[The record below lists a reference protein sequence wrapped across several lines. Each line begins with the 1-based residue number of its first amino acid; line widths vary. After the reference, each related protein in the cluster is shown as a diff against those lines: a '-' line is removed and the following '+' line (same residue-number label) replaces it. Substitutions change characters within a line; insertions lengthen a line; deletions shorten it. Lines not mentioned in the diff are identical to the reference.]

1 MDFYGTAS
9 TALHQVV
16 QVTIFIKGVISDIRE
31 YDDDRV
37 NVDLKLDL
45 QLTSLEFFRRRFLHD
60 KHGLMLPG
68 NLPEWIA
75 DTICKLLV
83 KLSRVL
89 AEYQVIVARY
99 EDFDDKMREMK
110 VNDEPETVSKREKWK
125 KSFFERA
132 KSHAKSLKVKGY
144 DWSLFDKKKLLGIIE
159 EYQGWTSSLRDLMQH
174 FSQETVYKI
183 ADSASTS
190 ASSDLEGTGLE
201 HVVQR
206 QKLASAQPPD
216 DFHQLPGE
224 IVEEEDAASNRF
236 FRLAR
241 WTHKGES
248 TQVLVEYRDY
258 DRRLRYDDLDP
269 EEIAELK
276 APVRSLAWLLQSSTF
291 QDTGETES
299 RLQQPAIY
307 SLQCLG
313 FVDQA
318 EKERYAFVYKLPFRK
333 PDAES
338 NNNKQ
343 LLTLHDLI
351 TKIDPKTRR
360 PLKTSLSDRFSI
372 AHCLA
377 LTLSNIHASLWLHK
391 NVWSR
396 GILLFQQC
404 NKEGIT
410 PLEVQRSLPASTEDD
425 GRPQAVAFI
434 GDWGYARHIEGA
446 TDMKADFEIEPNL
459 YRHPERQGAPTRQF
473 APPHDIYALGVVLL
487 EIGLWKTVSQLFD
500 ARIQVGQRT
509 GKLPKAKEVKAVL
522 IALAQTELPREMG
535 SVYATAV
542 VKCLTGDFRKN
553 SDVELSLDFREKVV
567 DSISLGMK
575 L

>member
-1 MDFYGTAS
+1 MDIYGTAA
-9 TALHQVV
+9 TALQHVV

-31 YDDDRV
+31 YDNDRATI
-37 NVDLKLDL
+37 DLKLDL
-45 QLTSLEFFRRRFLHD
+45 QLTSLEFFRRRFLHE

-83 KLSRVL
+83 KLNRVL
-89 AEYQVIVARY
+89 AEYQVVVGRY

-125 KSFFERA
+125 KSFYERA

-144 DWSLFDKKKLLGIIE
+144 DWSLFEKKKLLAIIE

-174 FSQETVYKI
+174 FSQETVYNI
-183 ADSASTS
+183 ADSSTS
-190 ASSDLEGTGLE
+190 PSPSSDLEGTGLE

-206 QKLASAQPPD
+206 QKLASALPPD
-216 DFHQLPGE
+216 DFRQLQGE
-224 IVEEEDAASNRF
+224 IVEEDAASSR
-236 FRLAR
+236 FRLTR
-241 WTHKGES
+241 WTHNGES
-248 TQVLVEYRDY
+248 TQVLVEYREY

-276 APVRSLAWLLQSSTF
+276 APVRNLAWLLQSCTF
-291 QDTGETES
+291 QDAGDPES
-299 RLQQPAIY
+299 QLQQPAIY

-313 FVDQA
+313 FMDQA

-338 NNNKQ
+338 NE

-351 TKIDPKTRR
+351 TKTDPKTRR

-391 NVWSR
+391 NIWSR

-404 NKEGIT
+404 DKEGIT
-410 PLEVQRSLPASTEDD
+410 PLEIQRSLPTSTDD
-425 GRPQAVAFI
+425 AERPQAVAFI

-535 SVYATAV
+535 SVYAAAV
-542 VKCLTGDFRKN
+542 IKCLTGDFRKN

-567 DSISLGMK
+567 DSICLGMK